1 MLLWESSGFKSFHVL
16 YFSVFFFK
24 YNSICSAGVH
34 VSEVCIQWFFAQDS
48 SDPYLNFV
56 DNAWYPQV
64 SFGRQAKE
72 RTSGKDGA
80 AEDLF
85 SQSLIQLPD
94 LSAPAFVSL
103 WLCQL
108 SGSLSKICL
117 FFFFFPDPVQSN
129 VLELCLEC
137 KLFVWQR
144 TFLNFFPPKC
154 ELNWSSSPAFF

>member
-56 DNAWYPQV
+56 DNAWYPKV

-72 RTSGKDGA
+72 KTSGKDGA
-80 AEDLF
+80 AEDLTCSASPWYSSLT
-85 SQSLIQLPD
+85 SQLLLLYLCGYASSLVPFQKY
-94 LSAPAFVSL
+94 V
-103 WLCQL
+103 C
-108 SGSLSKICL
+108 
-117 FFFFFPDPVQSN
+117 FFFFPWS
-129 VLELCLEC
+129 CAI
-137 KLFVWQR
+137 
-144 TFLNFFPPKC
+144 KC
-154 ELNWSSSPAFF
+154 VRALSRM